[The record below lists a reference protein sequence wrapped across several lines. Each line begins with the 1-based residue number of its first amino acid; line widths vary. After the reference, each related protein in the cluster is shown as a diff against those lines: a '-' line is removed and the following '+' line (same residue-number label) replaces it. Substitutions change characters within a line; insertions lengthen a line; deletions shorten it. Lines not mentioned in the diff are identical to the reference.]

1 MVYVYCTSL
10 IVITRTMV
18 SMIMKIIAVRVSMM
32 MAVRMRT
39 MSTRGGGKDANDED
53 KGDGGGER

>member
-1 MVYVYCTSL
+1 
-10 IVITRTMV
+10 
-18 SMIMKIIAVRVSMM
+18 MM

-53 KGDGGGER
+53 KGDGGGAMNRTGSTCGGQWMRTMRTRGGGRG